1 MVSSRKRALALL
13 CAIVLIIVPLL
24 TTLQS
29 NTLYAAT
36 ANRIKVYNIAK
47 SVVASFTGGTISES
61 EAKYKG
67 AGQYM
72 TVDEIKAAVEIE
84 HKIRWEKA
92 EAEKKAIWD
101 QAEAEKHNAD
111 SSYIPKE
118 YVGEDYSPLD
128 YNEDTDWYNVAN
140 VEAIQGINFEK
151 TSSYRYEDGK
161 IVKYTDV
168 DVTLITAKLI
178 SQPTDK
184 EITVTVDAPNGLCQ
198 GVRIDGK
205 NVDPNTNKVSVAKD
219 NATRSIGICV
229 EFGKAL
235 SKVEINGNEITE
247 IPADNEG
254 WVTFEGIADADSY
267 TIKLYEGE
275 SDDITM
281 LWVFDEE
288 TAKKYGYG
296 EDAIVK
302 NGKVELVSI
311 RRAGEVIY
319 NGESDVPG
327 VSIDEETGYVMLK
340 KGDDVIVK
348 LIPDYGYQ
356 LKSISVN
363 GQDLTPQESVST
375 FELQN
380 IQGNIH
386 FSGVFEKAEDVVTS
400 TSKIATGSVIT
411 GGANAASSGNLSLTI
426 ADNANY
432 KTDVTSAVNASK
444 VEAVAALDLTLDN
457 IVSKGDGSNWTT
469 NITEFDKP
477 ISISMNVDVAAL
489 SDGETYGIVRD
500 HNGVLTEL
508 EATYVDGVLT
518 FETNQFST
526 YTLVKKSEA
535 STVPETPGNQPNLP
549 ETGDSSNVMLWIL
562 MMVMALGTMIF
573 IFRKS
578 AKRV

>member
-1 MVSSRKRALALL
+1 M
-13 CAIVLIIVPLL
+13 
-24 TTLQS
+24 
-29 NTLYAAT
+29 
-36 ANRIKVYNIAK
+36 
-47 SVVASFTGGTISES
+47 
-61 EAKYKG
+61 
-67 AGQYM
+67 
-72 TVDEIKAAVEIE
+72 
-84 HKIRWEKA
+84 
-92 EAEKKAIWD
+92 
-101 QAEAEKHNAD
+101 
-111 SSYIPKE
+111 
-118 YVGEDYSPLD
+118 
-128 YNEDTDWYNVAN
+128 
-140 VEAIQGINFEK
+140 
-151 TSSYRYEDGK
+151 
-161 IVKYTDV
+161 
-168 DVTLITAKLI
+168 DVTLVAAKLI

-219 NATRSIGICV
+219 NATRNIGICV

-288 TAKKYGYG
+288 TAKKNGYG

-311 RRAGEVIY
+311 RRAGTVIY
-319 NGESDVPG
+319 NGESAVPG
-327 VSIDEETGYVMLK
+327 VAIDEESGYVKLK
-340 KGDDVIVK
+340 KGDDLIVR

-356 LKSISVN
+356 LKGVSVN
-363 GQDLTPQESVST
+363 GQDLAPQESVST

-386 FSGVFEKAEDVVTS
+386 FSGVFEKSEDVVKT
-400 TSKIATGSVIT
+400 TSKIAKSSVIS
-411 GGANAASSGNLSLTI
+411 GGANAASSGNLSLSIT
-426 ADNANY
+426 DNTNY
-432 KTDVTSAVNASK
+432 KTDVTSAVKAEK
-444 VEAVAALDLTLDN
+444 VEAVASLDLSLDN

-469 NITEFDKP
+469 NITEFEKP
-477 ISISMNVDVAAL
+477 ISISMNVDLTAL
-489 SDGETYGIVRD
+489 ANGETYGIVRD

-508 EATYVDGVLT
+508 EAIYADGVLT

-526 YTLVKKSEA
+526 YTLVKKSAA
-535 STVPETPGNQPNLP
+535 SIVPETPENQPSVP
-549 ETGDSSNVMLWIL
+549 ATGDSSNIMIWIF
-562 MMVMALGTMIF
+562 MMAIALGAMVYIL
-573 IFRKS
+573 
-578 AKRV
+578 KRGIKKA

>member
-1 MVSSRKRALALL
+1 M
-13 CAIVLIIVPLL
+13 
-24 TTLQS
+24 
-29 NTLYAAT
+29 
-36 ANRIKVYNIAK
+36 
-47 SVVASFTGGTISES
+47 
-61 EAKYKG
+61 
-67 AGQYM
+67 
-72 TVDEIKAAVEIE
+72 
-84 HKIRWEKA
+84 
-92 EAEKKAIWD
+92 
-101 QAEAEKHNAD
+101 
-111 SSYIPKE
+111 
-118 YVGEDYSPLD
+118 
-128 YNEDTDWYNVAN
+128 
-140 VEAIQGINFEK
+140 
-151 TSSYRYEDGK
+151 
-161 IVKYTDV
+161 

-319 NGESDVPG
+319 NGESNVPG
-327 VSIDEETGYVMLK
+327 VAIDEETGYVMLK
-340 KGDDVIVK
+340 KGDDLIVK

-400 TSKIATGSVIT
+400 TSKVATGSVIT
-411 GGANAASSGNLSLTI
+411 GGANAASSGNLRLTI

-526 YTLVKKSEA
+526 YTLVKKSAA
-535 STVPETPGNQPNLP
+535 SAVPETPGNQPNVP
-549 ETGDSSNVMLWIL
+549 ATGDSSNVMLWIL